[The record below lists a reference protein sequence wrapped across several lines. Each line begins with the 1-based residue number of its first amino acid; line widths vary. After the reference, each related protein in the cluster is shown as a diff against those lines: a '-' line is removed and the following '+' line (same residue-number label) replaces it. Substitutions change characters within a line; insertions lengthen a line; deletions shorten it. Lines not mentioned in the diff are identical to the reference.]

1 MTRDETI
8 RALWRDVAAQNE
20 AMGDHFTADA
30 VILWPNTGE
39 RFTVPE
45 FVRANREYPGQWEA
59 QVERIDPEGGFSVA
73 RVWSPEGAA
82 FRAVSFYRWR
92 GGKICR
98 LEEYW
103 GDVGPA
109 PDWRRALGL
118 GRPIREEDV

>member
-1 MTRDETI
+1 MTREETI
-8 RALWRDVAAQNE
+8 RTLWRDVAAQDE
-20 AMGDHFTADA
+20 AMGDHFTEDT

-59 QVERIDPEGGFSVA
+59 RVERIDPEGGFSVA
-73 RVWSPEGAA
+73 RVWSPEGTA

>member
-1 MTRDETI
+1 MK
-8 RALWRDVAAQNE
+8 
-20 AMGDHFTADA
+20 
-30 VILWPNTGE
+30 
-39 RFTVPE
+39 
-45 FVRANREYPGQWEA
+45 
-59 QVERIDPEGGFSVA
+59 VERIDPEGSFSVA
-73 RVWSPEGAA
+73 RVWSPEGAV